1 MHVHTPFSDRM
12 LPFAKTDSDSDSA
25 PRRKRGRPV
34 QDASESLRRALI
46 EQSARL
52 FREKGYGDTSVRD
65 IAAAAGVQAGSWF
78 YHFKSKQEILLAVM
92 EHGLIEALAELE
104 RLEVDALP
112 PREALRQLV
121 HAHLQTLLAPNNDFI
136 PVMLTEWRS
145 LDPDSQSRIID
156 LKDRYEAIWTRVID
170 RLHRS
175 GEWAQ
180 PTPVD
185 RLLMFGALNWTAQ
198 WFQADAGLD
207 IEALAE
213 HAVSFMLRTPAT

>member
-1 MHVHTPFSDRM
+1 M
-12 LPFAKTDSDSDSA
+12 LPLFKTESDNA
-25 PRRKRGRPV
+25 PRKKRGRPV
-34 QDASESLRRALI
+34 QQASESLRRALI

-92 EHGLIEALAELE
+92 EHGLTEALA
-104 RLEVDALP
+104 RLEQLDVEALP

-121 HAHLQTLLAPNNDFI
+121 RAHLHTLLAPNSDFI

-145 LDPDSQSRIID
+145 LDAASQGKIID
-156 LKDRYEAIWTRVID
+156 LKDRYEAIWARVLE
-170 RLHRS
+170 RLRRA

-185 RLLMFGALNWTAQ
+185 RLFMFGALNWTAQ
-198 WFQADAGLD
+198 WYQANAGLD

-213 HAVSFMLRTPAT
+213 HAVSFILRTPPAG